1 MTVSRRPAA
10 IAIMATFLLCTPL
23 VHGKEDKAGE
33 QLTAL
38 LDDIW
43 EWNVRENPLF
53 ATSAGDHRFNDRL
66 PKVSVADSNR
76 RHEQDREF
84 LSRLESIDREN
95 LSPVD
100 QVNYDLIARQFRE
113 DIAEFG
119 FESHLIPITH
129 RSGFHVEFPELRREV
144 PLVTTKDYENYIA
157 RLRAFD
163 GYAAGH
169 IDLLRAG
176 IAADK
181 TLPDAILGGWEPTV
195 ETHIVD
201 EPEQSLLYEPFKD
214 FPTTV
219 PESDRERLRGEAREA
234 IRDGVAAGYR
244 RFRDFM
250 RDEYVPR
257 ARGSISASALP
268 DGRDFYRHRVRRFT
282 TLDPTPDEVHQRGLS
297 EVKRI
302 RGEMDEIIRR
312 VKFDGDFSEFV
323 EHLRTEPRFYANTP
337 EELMQEASFILKRI
351 DGELPS
357 LFGRLPRMP
366 YGLRPVPDYIAPRT
380 TAAYYQR
387 PTGDGTRA
395 GFFYLNTYNLK
406 GRPLFA
412 LEALALHEA
421 VPGHHLQLAIQQEL
435 EDLPKFRR
443 FSDCTAF
450 IEGWALYAERL
461 GRETGFYKDP
471 YSDFGRLS
479 MEMWRACRLVVD
491 TGIHWLDWSRPKA
504 IEFMQ
509 ANSAQSLHN
518 IEAEVDRYIGW
529 PGQAL
534 AYKIGELK
542 IRELRELAE
551 KELGER
557 FDVRTFHDA
566 VLGGGAV
573 PLDTLEKSVKAWIAE
588 QQSNGKNAGPIL
600 SKVPSMTGG

>member
-1 MTVSRRPAA
+1 MYAP
-10 IAIMATFLLCTPL
+10 LLAQA
-23 VHGKEDKAGE
+23 EESQAGDR
-33 QLTAL
+33 LARL
-38 LDDIW
+38 LDDMW
-43 EWNVRENPLF
+43 EWSMRESPLF
-53 ATSAGDHRFNDRL
+53 ATSVGDHRFNDKL
-66 PKVSVADSNR
+66 PAVSVADSQR
-76 RHEQDREF
+76 RHEKDREF
-84 LSRLESIDREN
+84 LSRWEDVERDS
-95 LSPVD
+95 LSAQE
-100 QVNYDLIARQFRE
+100 QVNYDIIGRQLRE

-119 FESHLIPITH
+119 FQSHLIPITH
-129 RSGFHVEFPELRREV
+129 RSGFHVEFPELRRET
-144 PLVTTKDYENYIA
+144 PLDTTKDYENYIA

-163 GYAAGH
+163 AYAAGQ
-169 IDLLRAG
+169 IELLRAG
-176 IAADK
+176 VAAEN
-181 TLPDAILGGWEPTV
+181 TLPEAILGGWEQAV

-201 EPEQSLLYEPFKD
+201 DPERSLLYEPLQN
-214 FPTTV
+214 FPASV
-219 PESDRERLRGEAREA
+219 SDGEHQRLRDAAREA
-234 IRDGVAAGYR
+234 IEDGVVAGYR
-244 RFRDFM
+244 RLRDFM

-282 TLDPTPDEVHQRGLS
+282 TLDLTPDEVHQLGLS

-302 RGEMDEIIRR
+302 RGEMEEIIRR
-312 VKFDGDFSEFV
+312 VKFEGDFAAFV
-323 EHLRTEPRFYANTP
+323 EHLRTEPRFYAETP

-351 DGELPS
+351 DGELPA

-380 TAAYYQR
+380 TSAYYQR

-406 GRPLFA
+406 ARPLFA

-461 GRETGFYKDP
+461 GLETGFYKDP

-509 ANSAQSLHN
+509 ANSAQSQHN
-518 IEAEVDRYIGW
+518 IEAEIDRYIAW

-542 IRELRELAE
+542 IRELRDLAE
-551 KELGER
+551 KELGEQ
-557 FDVRTFHDA
+557 FDVRGFHDT

-573 PLDTLEKSVKAWIAE
+573 PLDTLEASVKAWIAE
-588 QQSNGKNAGPIL
+588 QDSSAEDAG
-600 SKVPSMTGG
+600 